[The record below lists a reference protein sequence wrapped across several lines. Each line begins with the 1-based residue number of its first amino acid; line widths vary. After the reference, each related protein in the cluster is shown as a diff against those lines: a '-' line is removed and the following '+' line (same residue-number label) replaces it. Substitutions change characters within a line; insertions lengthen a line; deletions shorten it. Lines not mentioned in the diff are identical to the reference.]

1 MGHPSKPLKRN
12 PLANRLAT
20 SNTQA
25 SFPAS
30 RSSSPKISMRDLLV
44 LLLFLLLRVPILTAA
59 PSPQSPS
66 LPCTDKID
74 AAIKP
79 HMLTSGLTDFPVG
92 QEPQLGRQLSKEIE
106 EFVRILND
114 KEANEYIDR
123 LAQTLAKNAGYGY
136 PITATIIDSNTVNG
150 FIVRGGF
157 IYINKGLILKAE
169 TEAQLAGVLTYAIAH
184 SGFRSGPKSGASS
197 EFMQVASPWSQMFM
211 PFGWTLLGSYQ
222 SLALTIPV
230 AFSSEYANLIFAAD
244 CLGIHDLYRAG
255 YDLDSYLQ
263 FLEGV
268 SAIPR
273 PLGVPLRNSSKYFPS
288 ISVRLDYL
296 RAEVA
301 SLPPRIGIP
310 IVSTSDFDAFH
321 EHVVLLR
328 FKTSP
333 STRSASPNPA
343 ATLPH

>member
-1 MGHPSKPLKRN
+1 
-12 PLANRLAT
+12 
-20 SNTQA
+20 
-25 SFPAS
+25 
-30 RSSSPKISMRDLLV
+30 MRDLLV
-44 LLLFLLLRVPILTAA
+44 LLLFWILSVPILTAA

-66 LPCTDKID
+66 LPCTDKIN
-74 AAIKP
+74 AAIEL
-79 HMLTSGLTDFPVG
+79 HILTSGPTDFPVG

-106 EFVRILND
+106 EFVRIVND
-114 KEANEYIDR
+114 KEANEYVDR

-136 PITATIIDSNTVNG
+136 PVTTKILDSDSVNG
-150 FIVRGGF
+150 FVVRGGF
-157 IYINKGLILKAE
+157 IYINKGLILRVE

-184 SGFRSGPKSGASS
+184 SGFRSGPKPVMSS
-197 EFMQVASPWSQMFM
+197 EFVQLASPRTQMFM
-211 PFGWTLLGSYQ
+211 PFGWSVLGSYK
-222 SLALTIPV
+222 SLALTIPI
-230 AFSSEYANLIFAAD
+230 AFSGEYRNLILAPD

-273 PLGVPLRNSSKYFPS
+273 PLSVPLRDSSKHFPS
-288 ISVRLDYL
+288 IPVRLNYL
-296 RAEVA
+296 RDEVA
-301 SLPPRIGIP
+301 SLRPRIGIP

-333 STRSASPNPA
+333 STRSAFPNPE